1 MGEILIGTVLPF
13 AGQVNPVNGS
23 ANTAWANLPCAPAQP
38 SVAKQS
44 QDAPVLHIESD
55 GWMLCDGRYLSAAA
69 YPELYAVIGT
79 LYGSRTAG
87 SDTEFAIP
95 DYRGL
100 FLRGFDAGSGLD
112 PDAASRT
119 APQGGHLDNVVGSL
133 QCDSFQSHTHHYNV
147 TQPAGVATQGQAA
160 STTVTSAATT
170 EPDKPA
176 RVSSETRPKN
186 VAINYIVKFR

>member
-38 SVAKQS
+38 STATPS
-44 QDAPVLHIESD
+44 PDAPVLHIESD
-55 GWMLCDGRYLSAAA
+55 GWMLCDGRYLGAAA

-79 LYGSRTAG
+79 IYGSRASG
-87 SDTEFAIP
+87 PDTQFAIP

-119 APQGGHLDNVVGSL
+119 APSGGQVDNIVGSL
-133 QCDSFQSHTHHYNV
+133 QCDSLETHTHHYNIA
-147 TQPAGVATQGQAA
+147 QPAGTAANGQAA
-160 STTVTSAATT
+160 STTVTSTATT
-170 EPDKPA
+170 APDQPA

-186 VAINYIVKFR
+186 VAINYIIKFR